1 MGEIFFFPLLIPQQ
15 ETKGYARDQTPSM
28 APVIDSTYHQT
39 KDKDPYCPDA
49 DLSENDLTIGSSPAF
64 TEVEDRTHEA
74 AYGGRGTD
82 GKLYTGQVGDQKTD
96 NTAKGIDDEHPVHAV
111 FFDDE
116 VAQISQRKHIE
127 QDVEDAPVEIIGG
140 DEGPP
145 TIKLGNGIGPRCSQE
160 QEASRA
166 RRKQRK
172 GVGGEGDSPDIEEE
186 REYIKADIRVHDK
199 RNDLLTITESLRQG
213 VILPPWSWMA
223 DATVGAA

>member
-1 MGEIFFFPLLIPQQ
+1 MGEVFPLPLLIPQQ
-15 ETKGYARDQTPSM
+15 ETKGYARDYPPAMT
-28 APVIDSTYHQT
+28 PVIDPREKQT
-39 KDKDPYCPDA
+39 EDKDPHCPA
-49 DLSENDLTIGSSPAF
+49 TDLSEDDLTIGSSPAF

-74 AYGGRGTD
+74 AYGGRSTD

-160 QEASRA
+160 QEASRVRRQQRKRI
-166 RRKQRK
+166 RRKT
-172 GVGGEGDSPDIEEE
+172 GSPDIEEE
-186 REYIKADIRVHDK
+186 REHVKAYVGVY
-199 RNDLLTITESLRQG
+199 NDHEDLATITESLRQEI
-213 VILPPWSWMA
+213 ILPP
-223 DATVGAA
+223 